1 MSEKEP
7 KPGRTGHGTVASRS
21 RRMPLAGAILAGCG
35 FLFAACANSAP
46 SPVNPSSPRAEEINQ
61 LWWIFFAMAAAI
73 FLLVLVV
80 LVYGAIRTPG
90 EAEQQRQHAFGTPLI
105 WIGGITMPIIV
116 LGIVFLLSTKVLVAF
131 GGPLSPSRLTIE
143 VTGHQWWWEVRYPQQ
158 GFITANEIHIP
169 AGRQVE
175 VRLTSDDVIHD
186 FWVPELQ
193 GKMDAIPGETNSLT
207 LETSKAGTYRG
218 GCLVYCGL
226 QHTNMNFIVVV
237 DSPAQFSTWIAGQR
251 ATPSSPTDPAITKG
265 QQVFLGSACV
275 YCHAVSGTNASGRDG
290 PNLTHFGS
298 RQQIGAGVLPNNPGT
313 LGGWIVNPQTIKPG
327 NLMPPENFSGQELE
341 DLITYLESLK

>member
-1 MSEKEP
+1 LSEKEP
-7 KPGRTGHGTVASRS
+7 KPDRAREGGSGVGFSRLGPLSIVVAGT
-21 RRMPLAGAILAGCG
+21 IL
-35 FLFAACANSAP
+35 FFTACADSAP
-46 SPVNPSSPRAEEINQ
+46 SPVNPSSPRAEQVSQ
-61 LWWIFFAMAAAI
+61 LWWILFAMSAAI

-80 LVYGAIRTPG
+80 LIYGALREPG
-90 EAEQQRQHAFGTPLI
+90 EAEQERRHAFGTPLI
-105 WIGGITMPIIV
+105 WIGGITMPIVV

-131 GGPLSPSRLTIE
+131 AGPLSPSRLTIE

-175 VRLTSDDVIHD
+175 VKLTSEDVIHS
-186 FWVPELQ
+186 FWVPQLQ
-193 GKMDAIPGETNSLT
+193 GKMDAIPGEINSLT

-237 DSPAQFSTWIAGQR
+237 DPPAQFSTWVAAQQ
-251 ATPSSPTDPAITKG
+251 ATPPSPADPTIAKG
-265 QQVFLGSACV
+265 QQLFLGSACI
-275 YCHAVSGTNASGRDG
+275 YCHAVAGTNASARVG
-290 PNLTHFGS
+290 PDLTHFGS

-313 LGGWIVNPQTIKPG
+313 LGGWIVNPQTSKPG
-327 NLMPPENFSGQELE
+327 NLMPPEDFSGPELQEL
-341 DLITYLESLK
+341 ITFLESLK